1 MAAPPST
8 TGAIEEEGLSAY
20 ERLRLVKIARNKARL
35 ESLGLATKAPLRNR
49 LKSCSN
55 KPRKRKAK
63 ATATATTIVD
73 RNGNSRQHQQLGRS
87 SERLKKNKNA
97 QAHHQTASLVADV
110 ELGNAKDWMNKH
122 SFGDHKVKK
131 KNNIKSSSSSGK
143 IRAATSKTT
152 TRLPKTSAAEAL
164 TLDDLRDYERD
175 AFSALREWKRARG
188 RELGY
193 SNPCVICHNRTLV
206 EMCRYVPD
214 DEQSLLRV
222 WGISL
227 PRLEQHGELMLEA
240 LGPWRKQLR
249 EGHAKHDNNNNNN
262 NNRGQ

>member
-8 TGAIEEEGLSAY
+8 TGAIEEEEGLSAY

-49 LKSCSN
+49 LKSSSN
-55 KPRKRKAK
+55 KPRKRKAT
-63 ATATATTIVD
+63 ATATATTSVG
-73 RNGNSRQHQQLGRS
+73 RNGNSKHHQQLGRS
-87 SERLKKNKNA
+87 SERLKKNKTVRAN
-97 QAHHQTASLVADV
+97 HQKNSLDV
-110 ELGNAKDWMNKH
+110 DAELRNAKDWMNKH
-122 SFGDHKVKK
+122 SFGDHKAKK
-131 KNNIKSSSSSGK
+131 KNNSKSSGK
-143 IRAATSKTT
+143 IRAASSKTT
-152 TRLPKTSAAEAL
+152 TRLPKTTAAEAL

-175 AFSALREWKRARG
+175 AFFALREWKRARG

-214 DEQSLLRV
+214 DEESLLRV

-240 LGPWRKQLR
+240 LGPWRKILR
-249 EGHAKHDNNNNNN
+249 EGHAKHNSDNS
-262 NNRGQ
+262 NRGRYK